1 MRIDSIKIKL
11 LMAEQEINQSVLAE
25 RCGIARQNISTMLS
39 RGTCSIVK
47 VGKIAK
53 ILGVDASEII
63 KEDR

>member
-11 LMAEQEINQSVLAE
+11 LMAEQEINQSALAE
-25 RCGIARQNISTMLS
+25 RCGIARQNISAMLA

-53 ILGVDASEII
+53 ALGVDAREII
-63 KEDR
+63 KED